1 MDNKEIKSFELN
13 IKEEGSEKGNVE
25 AVFSVFGNVDSDG
38 DVVVPGAVKS
48 GFKDTQVPMV
58 FAHKWDQPIG
68 KGTIVQ
74 DNEKAVFKGSFFMET
89 EAGKEAY
96 NLVKSM
102 GDLQQW
108 SFGFRVDDS
117 EVAPFKKSDEQG
129 DEYDVRY
136 LKELTVYEVSP
147 VLVGANQ
154 ETYTLAIKSGEDT
167 IYEKTQEKK
176 YGSCNH
182 DEDGS
187 CYKESKKELKS
198 DPEDEGCCQG
208 GNKGS
213 EEVSEKTESSV
224 SGRRFSEEVKDVL
237 IALDDLVERAK
248 AIGSLRS
255 QDGRKLSEKAT
266 DALRAVQEDLNEAWN
281 EIDEVIVEVGTLV
294 TQIEEETP
302 DTEKTEE
309 EVAETETVEEASSE
323 EIVEDNLVE
332 ETQGDTVVE
341 TEDTEEVVE
350 VEVEESQVEEVEE
363 VEASIEE
370 EVVEDEED
378 EDIDGILLEAQHT
391 VTESLIAETELDE
404 I

>member
-1 MDNKEIKSFELN
+1 MDNKEIKSFELS
-13 IKEEGSEKGNVE
+13 IKEEGDDKGQVE
-25 AVFSVFGNVDSDG
+25 AVFSVFNNVDSDG

-68 KGTIVQ
+68 KGSIVQ
-74 DNEKAVFKGSFFMET
+74 DDDKAVFKGSFFMET

-117 EVAPFKKSDEQG
+117 EVAPFKKSDEPG

-167 IYEKTQEKK
+167 IYEKTEEK
-176 YGSCNH
+176 YGSCKH
-182 DEDGS
+182 EEDGS
-187 CYKESKKELKS
+187 CYKESKKELKA
-198 DPEDEGCCQG
+198 DPEEESSCNCNCGE
-208 GNKGS
+208 KGS
-213 EEVSEKTESSV
+213 EEVSNENESSV

-237 IALDDLVERAK
+237 VALDDLVERAK
-248 AIGSLRS
+248 SIGTLRS

-266 DALRAVQEDLNEAWN
+266 EALRAVQEDLNEAWN
-281 EIDEVIVEVGTLV
+281 EIDEVIVEVGTI
-294 TQIEEETP
+294 TNEEEETP
-302 DTEKTEE
+302 DTEEE
-309 EVAETETVEEASSE
+309 VEVAETEEEVEAP
-323 EIVEDNLVE
+323 
-332 ETQGDTVVE
+332 
-341 TEDTEEVVE
+341 EEVVE
-350 VEVEESQVEEVEE
+350 ETAEVETPEVSEDEVVVEEEAPAEEEVTEVETEVEEEE
-363 VEASIEE
+363 SSEE
-370 EVVEDEED
+370 EVVEDEEND
-378 EDIDGILLEAQHT
+378 EIDEVILEAQHM

>member
-350 VEVEESQVEEVEE
+350 VEVEESEVEEVEE

>member
-13 IKEEGSEKGNVE
+13 IKEEGDDKGAVE

-68 KGTIVQ
+68 KGSIIQ
-74 DNEKAVFKGSFFMET
+74 DDEKAVFKGSFFMET

-117 EVAPFKKSDEQG
+117 EVAPFKKSDEPG

-167 IYEKTQEKK
+167 IYEKTEEK

-182 DEDGS
+182 EQDGS

-198 DPEDEGCCQG
+198 DPEDEECCG
-208 GNKGS
+208 GDNCGEKGS
-213 EEVSEKTESSV
+213 DEEVSNENESSV

-237 IALDDLVERAK
+237 VALDDLVERAK

-266 DALRAVQEDLNEAWN
+266 EALRAVQEDLNEAWN
-281 EIDEVIVEVGTLV
+281 EIDEVIVEVGTI
-294 TQIEEETP
+294 TEAEEETP
-302 DTEKTEE
+302 DTEEE
-309 EVAETETVEEASSE
+309 VEVAETEEEVEAP
-323 EIVEDNLVE
+323 
-332 ETQGDTVVE
+332 
-341 TEDTEEVVE
+341 EEVVE
-350 VEVEESQVEEVEE
+350 ESAEVETPEVSEDEVVVEEEAPSEEEVTEVETEVEEEE
-363 VEASIEE
+363 SSEE
-370 EVVEDEED
+370 EVVEDEEND
-378 EDIDGILLEAQHT
+378 EIDEVILEAQHI

>member
-1 MDNKEIKSFELN
+1 MDNKEIKSFELS
-13 IKEEGSEKGNVE
+13 IKEEGDDKGQVE
-25 AVFSVFGNVDSDG
+25 AVFSVFNNVDSDG

-68 KGTIVQ
+68 KGSIVQ
-74 DNEKAVFKGSFFMET
+74 DDDKAVFKGSFFMET

-117 EVAPFKKSDEQG
+117 EVAPFKKSDEPG

-167 IYEKTQEKK
+167 IYEKTEEK
-176 YGSCNH
+176 YGSCKH
-182 DEDGS
+182 EEDGS
-187 CYKESKKELKS
+187 CYKESKKELKA
-198 DPEDEGCCQG
+198 DPEEESSCNCNCGE
-208 GNKGS
+208 KGS
-213 EEVSEKTESSV
+213 EEVSNENESSV

-237 IALDDLVERAK
+237 VALDDLVERAK
-248 AIGSLRS
+248 SIGTLRS

-266 DALRAVQEDLNEAWN
+266 EALRAVQEDLNEAWN
-281 EIDEVIVEVGTLV
+281 EIDEVIVEVGTI
-294 TQIEEETP
+294 TNEEEETP
-302 DTEKTEE
+302 DTEEE
-309 EVAETETVEEASSE
+309 VEVAETEEEVEAP
-323 EIVEDNLVE
+323 
-332 ETQGDTVVE
+332 
-341 TEDTEEVVE
+341 EEVVE
-350 VEVEESQVEEVEE
+350 ETAEVETPEVSEDEVVVEEEAPAEEEVTEVETEVEEES
-363 VEASIEE
+363 SEE
-370 EVVEDEED
+370 EVVEDEEND
-378 EDIDGILLEAQHT
+378 EIDEVILEAQHM

>member
-13 IKEEGSEKGNVE
+13 IKEEGDDKGAVE

-68 KGTIVQ
+68 KGSIVQ
-74 DNEKAVFKGSFFMET
+74 DDEKAVFKGSFFMET

-117 EVAPFKKSDEQG
+117 EVAPFKKSDEPG

-167 IYEKTQEKK
+167 IYEKTEEKK

-182 DEDGS
+182 EEDGS

-198 DPEDEGCCQG
+198 DPEEGSSCNCNCG
-208 GNKGS
+208 EKGS
-213 EEVSEKTESSV
+213 EEVSNENESSV

-237 IALDDLVERAK
+237 VALDDLVERAK

-266 DALRAVQEDLNEAWN
+266 EALRAVQEDLNEAWN
-281 EIDEVIVEVGTLV
+281 EIDEVIVEVGTI
-294 TQIEEETP
+294 TDIEEETP
-302 DTEKTEE
+302 DTEEE
-309 EVAETETVEEASSE
+309 IEVAETEEEVEAP
-323 EIVEDNLVE
+323 
-332 ETQGDTVVE
+332 
-341 TEDTEEVVE
+341 EEVVE
-350 VEVEESQVEEVEE
+350 ETTEVETPEVSEDEVVVEEEAPAEEEAPEVETEVEEES
-363 VEASIEE
+363 SEE
-370 EVVEDEED
+370 EVVEDEEN
-378 EDIDGILLEAQHT
+378 DGIDEVILEAQHM

>member
-1 MDNKEIKSFELN
+1 MDNKEIKSFELS
-13 IKEEGSEKGNVE
+13 IKEEGDDKGQVE
-25 AVFSVFGNVDSDG
+25 AVFSVFNNVDSDG

-68 KGTIVQ
+68 KGSIVQ
-74 DNEKAVFKGSFFMET
+74 DDDKAVFKGSFFMET

-117 EVAPFKKSDEQG
+117 EVAPFKKSDEPG

-167 IYEKTQEKK
+167 IYEKTEEK
-176 YGSCNH
+176 YGSCKH
-182 DEDGS
+182 EEDGS
-187 CYKESKKELKS
+187 CYKESKKELKA
-198 DPEDEGCCQG
+198 DPEEESSCNCNCGE
-208 GNKGS
+208 KGS
-213 EEVSEKTESSV
+213 EEVSNENESSV

-237 IALDDLVERAK
+237 VALDDLVERAK

-266 DALRAVQEDLNEAWN
+266 EALRAVQEDLNEAWN
-281 EIDEVIVEVGTLV
+281 EIDEVIVEVGTI
-294 TQIEEETP
+294 TNEEEETP
-302 DTEKTEE
+302 DTEEE
-309 EVAETETVEEASSE
+309 VEVAETEEEVEAP
-323 EIVEDNLVE
+323 
-332 ETQGDTVVE
+332 
-341 TEDTEEVVE
+341 EEVVE
-350 VEVEESQVEEVEE
+350 ETAEVETPEVSEDEVVVEEEAPAEEEVTEVETEVEEEE
-363 VEASIEE
+363 SSEE
-370 EVVEDEED
+370 EVVEDEEND
-378 EDIDGILLEAQHT
+378 EIDEVILEAQHM

>member
-117 EVAPFKKSDEQG
+117 EVAPFKKSEEQG

>member
-1 MDNKEIKSFELN
+1 MDNKEIKSFELS
-13 IKEEGSEKGNVE
+13 IKEEGDDKGQVE
-25 AVFSVFGNVDSDG
+25 AVFSVFNNVDSDG

-68 KGTIVQ
+68 KGSIVQ
-74 DNEKAVFKGSFFMET
+74 DDDKAVFKGSFFMET

-117 EVAPFKKSDEQG
+117 EVAPFKKSDEPG

-167 IYEKTQEKK
+167 IYEKTEEK
-176 YGSCNH
+176 YGSCKH
-182 DEDGS
+182 EEDGS
-187 CYKESKKELKS
+187 CYKESKKELKA
-198 DPEDEGCCQG
+198 DPEEESSCNCNCGE
-208 GNKGS
+208 KGS
-213 EEVSEKTESSV
+213 EEVSNENESSV

-237 IALDDLVERAK
+237 VALDDLVERAK
-248 AIGSLRS
+248 SIGTLRS

-266 DALRAVQEDLNEAWN
+266 EALRAVQEDLNEAWN
-281 EIDEVIVEVGTLV
+281 EIDEVIVEVGTI
-294 TQIEEETP
+294 TDIEEETP
-302 DTEKTEE
+302 DTEEE
-309 EVAETETVEEASSE
+309 VEVAETEEEVEAP
-323 EIVEDNLVE
+323 
-332 ETQGDTVVE
+332 
-341 TEDTEEVVE
+341 EEVVE
-350 VEVEESQVEEVEE
+350 ETAEVETPEVSEDEVVVEEEAPAEEEVTEVETEVEEEE
-363 VEASIEE
+363 SSEE
-370 EVVEDEED
+370 EVVEDEEND
-378 EDIDGILLEAQHT
+378 EIDEVILEAQHM

>member
-117 EVAPFKKSDEQG
+117 EVAPFKKSDEPG

-350 VEVEESQVEEVEE
+350 VEVEESEVEEVEE

>member
-1 MDNKEIKSFELN
+1 MDNKEIKSFELS
-13 IKEEGSEKGNVE
+13 IKEEGDDKGQVE
-25 AVFSVFGNVDSDG
+25 AVFSVFNNVDSDG

-68 KGTIVQ
+68 KGSIVQ
-74 DNEKAVFKGSFFMET
+74 DDEKAVFKGSFFMET

-117 EVAPFKKSDEQG
+117 EVAPFKKSDEPG

-167 IYEKTQEKK
+167 IYEKTEEK
-176 YGSCNH
+176 YGSCKH
-182 DEDGS
+182 EEDGS
-187 CYKESKKELKS
+187 CYKESKKELKA
-198 DPEDEGCCQG
+198 DPEEESSCNCNCGE
-208 GNKGS
+208 KGS
-213 EEVSEKTESSV
+213 EEVSNENESSV

-237 IALDDLVERAK
+237 VALDDLVERAK
-248 AIGSLRS
+248 SIGTLRS

-266 DALRAVQEDLNEAWN
+266 EALRAVQEDLNEAWN
-281 EIDEVIVEVGTLV
+281 EIDEVIVEVGTI
-294 TQIEEETP
+294 TNEEEETP
-302 DTEKTEE
+302 DTEEE
-309 EVAETETVEEASSE
+309 VEVAETEEEVEAP
-323 EIVEDNLVE
+323 
-332 ETQGDTVVE
+332 
-341 TEDTEEVVE
+341 EEVVE
-350 VEVEESQVEEVEE
+350 ETAEVETPEVSEDEVVVEEEAPAEEEVTEVETEVEEEE
-363 VEASIEE
+363 SSEE
-370 EVVEDEED
+370 EVVEDEEND
-378 EDIDGILLEAQHT
+378 EIDEVILEAQHM

>member
-1 MDNKEIKSFELN
+1 MDNKEIKSFELS
-13 IKEEGSEKGNVE
+13 IKEEGDDKGQVE
-25 AVFSVFGNVDSDG
+25 AVFSVFNNVDSDG

-68 KGTIVQ
+68 KGSIVQ
-74 DNEKAVFKGSFFMET
+74 DDDKAVFKGSFFMET

-117 EVAPFKKSDEQG
+117 EVAPFKKSDEPG

-167 IYEKTQEKK
+167 IYEKTEEK
-176 YGSCNH
+176 YGSCKH
-182 DEDGS
+182 EEDGS
-187 CYKESKKELKS
+187 CYKESKKELKA
-198 DPEDEGCCQG
+198 DPEEESSCNCNCGE
-208 GNKGS
+208 KGS
-213 EEVSEKTESSV
+213 EEVSNENESSV

-237 IALDDLVERAK
+237 VALDDLVERAK
-248 AIGSLRS
+248 SIGTLRS

-266 DALRAVQEDLNEAWN
+266 EALRAVQEDLNEAWN
-281 EIDEVIVEVGTLV
+281 EIDEVIVEVGTI
-294 TQIEEETP
+294 TNEEEETP
-302 DTEKTEE
+302 DTEEE
-309 EVAETETVEEASSE
+309 VEVAETEEEVEAP
-323 EIVEDNLVE
+323 
-332 ETQGDTVVE
+332 
-341 TEDTEEVVE
+341 EEVVE
-350 VEVEESQVEEVEE
+350 ETAEVETPEVSEDEVVVEEEAPAEEEVTEVETEVEEEE
-363 VEASIEE
+363 SSEE
-370 EVVEDEED
+370 EVVGDEEND
-378 EDIDGILLEAQHT
+378 EIDEVILEAQHM